1 LSPDEATQLSSS
13 SLLPDTSVLESA
25 LLAGLPATIAVVAA
39 TTTAAATTTKVEETA
54 ASSTLTGSATLNT
67 AEAEEDE
74 GVLTWSVGLTLLT
87 HLCPTFH
94 TTDEKDAFM
103 HTGKALWLQLSDGS
117 GDSGECLTQR
127 KVSEFSKEIAKLL
140 TKK

>member
-39 TTTAAATTTKVEETA
+39 ATTTAATTTKVEETA

-117 GDSGECLTQR
+117 GDSGDCLTQR
-127 KVSEFSKEIAKLL
+127 KVSEFSTEIAKLL